1 MSPRKLVFM
10 NRQAYWSCECCRRRE
25 SDGLNAMSMDLEY
38 SDLSQF
44 IRSGYPDLR
53 QLSVLLSWYN
63 KRDLIYPGDA
73 LIAISGLLAVLSRGF
88 EDGFLYG
95 LPEGFF

>member
-1 MSPRKLVFM
+1 
-10 NRQAYWSCECCRRRE
+10 
-25 SDGLNAMSMDLEY
+25 MSMDLEY
-38 SDLSQF
+38 SDLSRF

>member
-1 MSPRKLVFM
+1 
-10 NRQAYWSCECCRRRE
+10 
-25 SDGLNAMSMDLEY
+25 MSMDLEY

-44 IRSGYPDLR
+44 ICSGYPDLR
-53 QLSVLLSWYN
+53 QTSELVTWYN
-63 KRDLIYPGDA
+63 KRDLTYPGDA
-73 LIAISGLLAVLSRGF
+73 LLAISGLLAVLSRGF